1 MHESHSPRTPEA
13 PRAHAPTGSDL
24 VPAHPLISDGLAR
37 ALLRAFMDAELVGI
51 ALLRGPA
58 HTHVMLNA
66 RYQSLAEGTA
76 ALGEP
81 ISSAWPARCAPPELL
96 AEVLQTGEAQTIREI
111 ASRRAAKPWAPPA
124 YVTLTYMRVEDD
136 QGGALLVL
144 VEDVS
149 ERVLAKKRAALL
161 QSLVD
166 DLVGCGDAHA
176 AVGRV
181 AQRTRD
187 ALGASDTSLFLVDE
201 AGVEL
206 RGAPGTWDWTRT
218 SFTTSL
224 AEWPSV
230 AEALDRDEP
239 VHMTLDTARGAEA
252 GWFEAR
258 GVASTLCVPLSH
270 EERPLGVLFFD
281 FGVGHAPLEATSAT
295 FVTDVARRCA
305 VALSQALAQR
315 PSRAPAPI

>member
-1 MHESHSPRTPEA
+1 MTSSPSRHAPEA
-13 PRAHAPTGSDL
+13 PRAHSPTGSDL
-24 VPAHPLISDGLAR
+24 VPSHPLISDALAR
-37 ALLRAFMDAELVGI
+37 ALLRAFMDAELIGI
-51 ALLRGPA
+51 ALLRGPD

-81 ISSAWPARCAPPELL
+81 VRNAWPDRCAPPELL
-96 AEVLQTGEAQTIREI
+96 DEVLRTGEAQTIREV
-111 ASRRAAKPWAPPA
+111 ASKRATRPWAPPA
-124 YVTLTYMRVEDD
+124 HVTLTYMRVEDD
-136 QGGALLVL
+136 DGGALLVL

-176 AVGRV
+176 AVSRV

-187 ALGASDTSLFLVDE
+187 ALGATDTSLFLVDE
-201 AGVEL
+201 KGLEL
-206 RGAPGTWDWTRT
+206 HGAPGTWDWTRT

-224 AEWPSV
+224 ADWPSV
-230 AEALDRDEP
+230 AEALSHGEP
-239 VHMTLDTARGAEA
+239 FHMTLDTARGAEA

-270 EERPLGVLFFD
+270 EARPLGVLFFD
-281 FGVGHAPLEATSAT
+281 FGVGHTPLEATSAA
-295 FVTDVARRCA
+295 FVTDVAKRCA

-315 PSRAPAPI
+315 PSRAPAGP